1 MRGLFIFKLYLKI
14 NQEARLWGLLKKSL
28 ELNKKIMYRKYIIFL
43 QYPRPVLVSGY
54 QYFDSLYQFV
64 QYFE

>member
-28 ELNKKIMYRKYIIFL
+28 ELNKKIMYFLYIIFL
-43 QYPRPVLVSGY
+43 QYLHLELVSGY
-54 QYFDSLYQFV
+54 RCFDNLYQFV

>member
-28 ELNKKIMYRKYIIFL
+28 ELNKKIMYFLYIIFL
-43 QYPRPVLVSGY
+43 QYLLPVLVNEY
-54 QYFDSLYQFV
+54 QCFDNLYQFV

>member
-1 MRGLFIFKLYLKI
+1 MKI

-28 ELNKKIMYRKYIIFL
+28 ELNKKIMYFIYIIFL
-43 QYPRPVLVSGY
+43 QYRHPVLVNGNRC
-54 QYFDSLYQFV
+54 FDNLYQFV

>member
-28 ELNKKIMYRKYIIFL
+28 ELNKKKMYFLYIIFL
-43 QYPRPVLVSGY
+43 
-54 QYFDSLYQFV
+54 
-64 QYFE
+64 